1 MSSSKLLRGT
11 FILTLGIMM
20 SRILGLVYV
29 FPFYQLVGKQGG
41 ALYAY
46 GYVPYQIFISL
57 ATAGVPL
64 AVSKFVSKYNALGEY
79 RTGYRLFRSGL
90 LLMTITGIVSC
101 MVLYTIAPWIAPFV
115 IEEQTKGNSI
125 ADVVTV
131 IRAVSFALIIVPVM
145 SLIRGFFQGHESM
158 GPTALSQVVEQ
169 LVRIIFLLVGC
180 YIVLR
185 MLEGSLVTAISV
197 ATFAAFVGALGGLV
211 VLIWYWWKRKAY
223 LNDLLAQD
231 RGQLHPPLKEMYK
244 ELIMYAAPFVFVG
257 LATPL
262 YQLIDQFTFNRAMAS
277 IGLAK
282 ISEEAYSIF
291 NVWGQKLV
299 IIPVTLATSFGLT
312 LIPTITKAYVAGDR
326 KSLRKYLNQTFQVVM
341 FLTLPAV
348 VGMALLAEPVYAA
361 FYSYDPLGE
370 QVLRWYAP
378 AAILFALF
386 SVTAAVL
393 QGINQQ
399 RFTVISLTLGLFVKL
414 SLNTFL
420 ITKFATVGAVLATTF
435 GYFVSVLF
443 NLSIIKKYTN
453 YRYNFVIRR
462 TVLISIFTTIMSIC
476 VAIVL
481 YVCEWLFDYQGGR
494 MESMVVVVISAI
506 VGAGVY
512 FFMSERTGLLASLF
526 GNRFAFLQRKKR
538 RRGYRDQPSSH

>member
-11 FILTLGIMM
+11 FILTLGVML

-29 FPFYQLVGKQGG
+29 IPFHPLVGERGG
-41 ALYAY
+41 ALYSY

-90 LLMTITGIVSC
+90 LLMTITGIVAC
-101 MVLYTIAPWIAPFV
+101 IVLYMIAPWIAPFV
-115 IEEQTKGNSI
+115 IEEQVKGNSVH
-125 ADVVTV
+125 DVVTV

-169 LVRIIFLLVGC
+169 FVRIIFLLASC

-185 MLEGSLVTAISV
+185 VMHGSLVTAISL
-197 ATFAAFVGALGGLV
+197 ATFAAFVGALGGLA
-211 VLIWYWWKRKAY
+211 VLIWYWWKRKAH
-223 LNDLLAQD
+223 LNELLAQD

-291 NVWGQKLV
+291 NLWAQKLV

-312 LIPTITKAYVAGDR
+312 LIPTITKAYVADDR

-341 FLTLPAV
+341 FLTVPAV
-348 VGMALLAEPVYAA
+348 VGMAILAEPVYAA

-378 AAILFALF
+378 TAILFAMF

-399 RFTVISLTLGLFVKL
+399 RFTVISLTLGLLIKL
-414 SLNTFL
+414 LLNTFL
-420 ITKFATVGAVLATTF
+420 ITKFATIGAVLATTL

-443 NLSIIKKYTN
+443 NLWIIKKYTN
-453 YRYNFVIRR
+453 YRYGFVFRR
-462 TVLISIFTTIMSIC
+462 TVLIGIFTTIMSIF
-476 VAIVL
+476 VAL
-481 YVCEWLFDYQGGR
+481 ALPLLEALLHYKGGR
-494 MESMVVVVISAI
+494 FDSMVIVVVGALI
-506 VGAGVY
+506 GAGVY
-512 FFMSERTGLLASLF
+512 FFISERSGLLTSLF
-526 GNRFAFLQRKKR
+526 GNRFAFLQRKKAKKAV
-538 RRGYRDQPSSH
+538 S

>member
-1 MSSSKLLRGT
+1 MSSKLLRGT
-11 FILTLGIMM
+11 FILTAGVLL

-29 FPFYQLVGKQGG
+29 IPFYPLVGKQGG
-41 ALYAY
+41 ALYSY

-90 LLMTITGIVSC
+90 VLMTATGIAACVI
-101 MVLYTIAPWIAPFV
+101 LYVIAPWLAPFV
-115 IEEQTKGNSI
+115 IDEQMKGNSV

-158 GPTALSQVVEQ
+158 GPTAASQVIEQ
-169 LVRIIFLLVGC
+169 LIRIVFLLASC

-185 MLEGSLVTAISV
+185 VLHGSLVTAVSL
-197 ATFAAFVGALGGLV
+197 ATFAAFVGALGGLAILV
-211 VLIWYWWKRKAY
+211 WYWWKRKTY
-223 LNDLLAQD
+223 LEDLLTKD
-231 RGQLHPPLKEMYK
+231 RGQLHPPLKDMYK

-262 YQLIDQFTFNRAMAS
+262 YQLIDQFTFNRAMAA

-291 NVWGQKLV
+291 NVWAQKLV

-312 LIPTITKAYVAGDR
+312 LIPTITKAYVANDR
-326 KSLRKYLNQTFQVVM
+326 KLLRKYLNQTFQVVL
-341 FLTLPAV
+341 FLTVPAV
-348 VGMALLAEPVYAA
+348 VGMAVLAEPVYAA
-361 FYSYDPLGE
+361 FYSYDSLGGE
-370 QVLRWYAP
+370 VLRWYAP
-378 AAILFALF
+378 TAILFALF

-399 RFTVISLTLGLFVKL
+399 RFTVVSLTLGLLVKL
-414 SLNTFL
+414 LLNTLF
-420 ITKFATVGAVLATTF
+420 ITQFATIGAVLATTL
-435 GYFVSVLF
+435 GYFVSVTL
-443 NLSIIKKYTN
+443 NLWIIKKYTN
-453 YRYNFVIRR
+453 YRYKLVIRR
-462 TVLISIFTTIMSIC
+462 TMLIGIFTAVMSVV

-481 YVCEWLFDYQGGR
+481 HGCEWLLHYDGGR
-494 MESMVVVVISAI
+494 IESIVIVMISAI
-506 VGAGVY
+506 FGAGVY
-512 FFMSERTGLLASLF
+512 LVMSERIGLLALLF
-526 GNRFAFLQRKKR
+526 GERFTFLQRKKKAV
-538 RRGYRDQPSSH
+538 S